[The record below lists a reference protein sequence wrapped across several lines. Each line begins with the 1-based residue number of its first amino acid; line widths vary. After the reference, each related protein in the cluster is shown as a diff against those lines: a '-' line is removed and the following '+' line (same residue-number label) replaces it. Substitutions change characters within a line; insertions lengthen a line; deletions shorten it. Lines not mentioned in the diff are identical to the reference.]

1 MKKNF
6 ICSKKSVR
14 TFKLRIEPYFLSHAE
29 RGESF
34 QNQDFLGE
42 FRTDGTSCR
51 PYFWRKF
58 EFRILAEGRGFEP
71 LRDCSQPRFECG
83 ALDRSANPPRLF
95 LA

>member
-34 QNQDFLGE
+34 QNQDFLGGIQNRRH
-42 FRTDGTSCR
+42 FVPTI
-51 PYFWRKF
+51 F
-58 EFRILAEGRGFEP
+58 LAEI
-71 LRDCSQPRFECG
+71 
-83 ALDRSANPPRLF
+83 
-95 LA
+95 